1 MRNWLECFQCC
12 HAAWK
17 DLDVNKFLLLPHSWD
32 AKRPKY
38 AIHFLYYSTHAAR
51 PISTKWEALSQ
62 KRIHEEKNRFAWLSN
77 KIKIRFILTAK
88 LFKMKLA
95 VKCYCLKIIYSVT
108 KKDTFSR
115 QERKSQDPWT
125 WTLNEWLL
133 WLQVSKVLWP
143 FPKSHNT
150 SRYYPF
156 NRERLNSAA
165 LGLCCF
171 PGKTKFAPGDCPGVL
186 VIEWAGYATQLGVK
200 CHRNSTQFWL
210 VLRSLWS
217 AVDGANWWYY

>member
-1 MRNWLECFQCC
+1 MHEKIWTSTNSFCC
-12 HAAWK
+12 RIPETRR
-17 DLDVNKFLLLPHSWD
+17 DPSMPFIFSTTPLTQLDQSLPSG
-32 AKRPKY
+32 KPSLK
-38 AIHFLYYSTHAAR
+38 
-51 PISTKWEALSQ
+51 

-88 LFKMKLA
+88 LLKMKLA
-95 VKCYCLKIIYSVT
+95 VKYECLKIIYSVT

-217 AVDGANWWYY
+217 AVDSANW